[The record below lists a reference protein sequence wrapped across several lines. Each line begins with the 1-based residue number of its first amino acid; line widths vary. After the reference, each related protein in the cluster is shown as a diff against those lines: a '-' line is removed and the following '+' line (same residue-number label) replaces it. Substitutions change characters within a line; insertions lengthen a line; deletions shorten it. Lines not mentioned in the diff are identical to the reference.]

1 MTHVDSLPKIAQT
14 FQKAPFLMPDTDST
28 NNSIYS
34 SIRRVICLSVVLLT
48 AALGAGCLSYEETV
62 HSAPPPIIPSY
73 QQQALSVEPRYT
85 PSVMYE
91 VVAAAEDAD
100 IWQRIRQGFQLQSS
114 SDNNPRVDHQ
124 RLWFASR
131 SKSIETISER
141 SSPYMYYIVESLAA
155 RNMPFELALLPMI
168 ESGYNPLAYSS
179 SHASGLWQFIPSTG
193 RNFKLTQSHWY
204 DGRRDIMASTQ
215 AALDY
220 LEYLHGMF
228 DNDWLLALAAY
239 NSGEGT
245 VAKAIKR
252 NLARNLPTD
261 YWNLSLPAETQAYVP
276 KLLAVAQLIN
286 APDAY
291 SIALSPIANEPYF
304 TKVTL
309 KQQMN
314 ITRLAQLARL
324 QEDELV
330 QLNPAYKQGIVMG
343 GPKHLLVPLD
353 SAQQL
358 EVKLAAIKPS
368 DHVQWQQY
376 TVRSGDSLSVIAS
389 KHHVP
394 LALIKDINK
403 LRNNNLRIGQVL
415 NIPQGSTALASNT
428 ASTTNQAAARRTYK
442 VRRGDTLSHIAT
454 RQKVSV
460 NEIKRWNRLSS
471 NSLKVG
477 QSLTL
482 LASNTAPQSAKNSKS
497 IRYKVRPGDSL
508 SMIAQR
514 HKVSLKQLKNWNPS
528 VSAALKPG
536 QTLSLYL

>member
-1 MTHVDSLPKIAQT
+1 MSDSASPNQ
-14 FQKAPFLMPDTDST
+14 
-28 NNSIYS
+28 SIFS
-34 SIRRVICLSVVLLT
+34 SIRHVISLS
-48 AALGAGCLSYEETV
+48 AALFIATLTSGCLSYQNTTQPA
-62 HSAPPPIIPSY
+62 SATTAPSY
-73 QQQALSVEPRYT
+73 QRAPVVQEPRYK
-85 PSVMYE
+85 PSIMYE
-91 VVAAAEDAD
+91 ATGEEDTD
-100 IWQRIRQGFQLQSS
+100 IWQRVRQGFQLQSL

-131 SKSIETISER
+131 SKSIEIISER

-155 RNMPFELALLPMI
+155 RNMPLELALLPMI
-168 ESGYNPLAYSS
+168 ESGYNPLAYST

-193 RNFKLTQSHWY
+193 RHFKLTQSHWY

-220 LEYLHGMF
+220 LEYLHRMF

-239 NSGEGT
+239 NAGEGT
-245 VAKAIKR
+245 VGRAIQR
-252 NLARNLPTD
+252 NIERNLPTD
-261 YWNLSLPAETQAYVP
+261 YWNLNLPDETQAYVP

-291 SIALSPIANEPYF
+291 GLALAPIANEPYF
-304 TKVTL
+304 TQVAL

-314 ITRLAQLARL
+314 ISRLAQLARV

-353 SAQQL
+353 NAQRL
-358 EVKLAAIKPS
+358 KEKLASIKPS
-368 DHVQWQQY
+368 DHMQWQQY
-376 TVRSGDSLSVIAS
+376 TVRSGDNLSVIANRYQ
-389 KHHVP
+389 VP

-403 LRNNNLRIGQVL
+403 LPSNSLRIGQVL
-415 NIPQGSTALASNT
+415 NIPQG
-428 ASTTNQAAARRTYK
+428 TTTLAAASAAPATQTMVKRAYK
-442 VRRGDTLSHIAT
+442 VRRGDTLSHIAA

-460 NEIKRWNRLSS
+460 KDIKRWNKLSS
-471 NSLKVG
+471 NALKVG
-477 QSLTL
+477 QNLTL
-482 LASNTAPQSAKNSKS
+482 MASNTTSASANNSKN

-508 SMIAQR
+508 SVIAQR
-514 HKVSLKQLKNWNPS
+514 HKVSLKQLKNWNPR
-528 VSAALKPG
+528 VSTALKPG